1 MPVLIG
7 PRANVRVTCDTSP
20 SNDRSESALAANPLD
35 PYNVV
40 GSSKR
45 LTDPQTNAFSLAAY
59 ATFDGGQAWTEAA
72 RRSGCWPAWDGV
84 PGPAVAFDDVGNAY
98 LVALPFQGATPMA
111 IAVYKSTDGGVTWS
125 APNLIHS
132 AAGDV
137 KQSAAG
143 DTNPAS
149 PHHGNVYAA
158 WDGAGG
164 PLFGRT
170 TDHGATWTGTGANP
184 VGSSLTPASFAP
196 QVVVAVDGT
205 VYIFFMDFRTSSS
218 SSPPTAAVRS
228 ARRRRSLKG
237 SPGFRVNC
245 RAVPSAPRRS
255 RPLGQ
260 ARTRTTCSSPGPTI
274 AQALPVEGIFVKSA
288 EVARW
293 VGQPLG
299 DQGVALAVTG
309 GGTTGRT

>member
-1 MPVLIG
+1 MPSRS
-7 PRANVRVTCDTSP
+7 PRMRP
-20 SNDRSESALAANPLD
+20 STAARH
-35 PYNVV
+35 
-40 GSSKR
+40 GR
-45 LTDPQTNAFSLAAY
+45 RR
-59 ATFDGGQAWTEAA
+59 

-158 WDGAGG
+158 WDGPGG
-164 PLFGRT
+164 LLFGRT

-184 VGSSLTPASFAP
+184 VGSSLAPASFAP

-205 VYIFFMDFRTSSS
+205 VYIFFMDF
-218 SSPPTAAVRS
+218 PDV
-228 ARRRRSLKG
+228 
-237 SPGFRVNC
+237 
-245 RAVPSAPRRS
+245 
-255 RPLGQ
+255 Q
-260 ARTRTTCSSPGPTI
+260 
-274 AQALPVEGIFVKSA
+274 FVKSTDGGNSFGA
-288 EVARW
+288 PQTVAQGITGLPGSTAGRYLPHPD
-293 VGQPLG
+293 GPDRLG
-299 DQGVALAVTG
+299 RPERARPVRRLARLSPRRCPWRVFSSSLRRSPG
-309 GGTTGRT
+309 GSGSR